1 MTEEQARREIALL
14 YIITDLEEIGDII
27 DKQIMRLARRKRRG
41 QIAFSDEGWHDLV
54 TYHGEVIA
62 ALQQALTA
70 LAAQD
75 PTIAAEFL
83 VRKTRLS
90 QMKREFH
97 LRHLHRL
104 RSGLPPSVESSA
116 IHLDLLDAMSRVLS
130 HAFNIAHAING
141 DL

>member
-1 MTEEQARREIALL
+1 
-14 YIITDLEEIGDII
+14 
-27 DKQIMRLARRKRRG
+27 MRLARRKRRG
-41 QIAFSDEGWHDLV
+41 QITFSDEGWHDLIAF
-54 TYHGEVIA
+54 HGEVTA
-62 ALQQALTA
+62 ALQQALAA

-75 PTIAAEFL
+75 PMIAAEFL
-83 VRKTRLS
+83 ARKTRLN

-130 HAFNIAHAING
+130 HVSNIAHAVHG
-141 DL
+141 DW